1 MSALW
6 LVLLGLSLLGSTA
19 KEIEWP
25 ADVPPLFALFRFDE
39 GTGME
44 LNNEVCL
51 KDGAAA
57 ACGNDEY
64 LGSNKGVVYVQDDH
78 QPGFDATSGNC
89 GADPCHPGANWLPD
103 EHFGTV
109 LNCGNGDTMHKDAIR
124 LPDLDYGSTGKFTFN
139 WWMKH
144 NEGHENYDSEYI
156 MTHGAADEST
166 GAPDHIFMFMRGT
179 GSGGKRGGDGMGAHG
194 GDGQKPWIRLN
205 VNDNNEPLYCD
216 RGSAGRRRS
225 SNNLYVNC
233 TEGDLPAGNPTDPL
247 DAAVCDG
254 TRQCSTKP
262 RGPNGKPGHPR
273 ACCCKTMAE
282 ADADYLSK
290 CLTSDGPGGGGTSD
304 TNFTVDCALDD
315 NRWHMFTL
323 TTNDNGPGWNFFID
337 GTLRAS
343 NPDVGPGEERRPEQ
357 DHIYA
362 GDPIDPR
369 STLNLCGRDQ
379 WTGWHEHRYFL
390 GRWAHFAILKASVT
404 EAQAKSIFNAYHT
417 QFGFDIH
424 TECSHYK
431 PAPTTPAPAPPPAPA
446 PEPEPAPAPATATE
460 ATTGAPSGATDSDT
474 SATTEVPTASGSVDM
489 KRRGILDF
497 GALALTWMTVFSHF

>member
-51 KDGAAA
+51 KDAAAA

-78 QPGFDATSGNC
+78 QPGFNATSGNC

-431 PAPTTPAPAPPPAPA
+431 PAPTTPAPAPPPAP
-446 PEPEPAPAPATATE
+446 EPAPAPAT